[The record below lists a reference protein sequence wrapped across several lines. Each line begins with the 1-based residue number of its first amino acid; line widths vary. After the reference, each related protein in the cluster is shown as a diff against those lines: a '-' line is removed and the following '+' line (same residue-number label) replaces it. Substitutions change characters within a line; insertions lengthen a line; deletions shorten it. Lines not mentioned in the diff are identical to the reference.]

1 MLNNVVFKILSF
13 VIIFCDLRC
22 VSRKQI
28 LNLRLLET
36 LYIADNYYEKSL
48 AFSMVDNVNKF
59 LSAGFFAES

>member
-1 MLNNVVFKILSF
+1 VFKILSF
-13 VIIFCDLRC
+13 VIIFCDLRY

-36 LYIADNYYEKSL
+36 LYIANNYCEKSL
-48 AFSMVDNVNKF
+48 ASSMEDNVNKF